1 LQAAYEE
8 FGCNTGNTYFI
19 GIDKGSNNEDVIAF
33 DSIYGVHY
41 PGVSGNQGGGNIV
54 HLLYDV
60 QSTPSVVVILPD
72 RSIAVKQVYPPA
84 FQLVVDSVQMAGG
97 MLQECMTTGLDDFI
111 GDEHFFVSPNPVRQK
126 ATLHFDLYE
135 NDVLAVRIYNAS
147 GRMVR
152 WFHPE
157 IFRAGK
163 QTMDID
169 FSGLE
174 RGIYFVN
181 VINQKGT
188 QLTRKIILTP

>member
-1 LQAAYEE
+1 MQAAYEE
-8 FGCNTGNTYFI
+8 FGCNAGNTYFI
-19 GIDKGSNNEDVIAF
+19 GIDKGNDNKDVIAF

-97 MLQECMTTGLDDFI
+97 ILQACMAGINDFFAA
-111 GDEHFFVSPNPVRQK
+111 EPFSVSPNPVRQK
-126 ATLHFDLYE
+126 ATLNFDLYE
-135 NDVLAVRIYNAS
+135 NDVLTIRIYNSTGKMVKWIRPELFQS
-147 GRMVR
+147 G
-152 WFHPE
+152 E
-157 IFRAGK
+157 
-163 QTMDID
+163 QSMDID

-174 RGIYFVN
+174 RGIYFLN
-181 VINQKGT
+181 VINKKGV
-188 QLTRKIILTP
+188 QSTRKIILTP